1 MKKLKNNEVVEQD
14 IKLDLSLLDNAE
26 SYSVEFFD
34 IDYKVNNEFLK
45 NLRKKF
51 GFSQSFMAKILGVS
65 KKTIEKWEQGK
76 NPILGTSSRL
86 LHLINIQ
93 PSLLEALFKER
104 KTEKKDQK
112 ISSKYNRYPKD
123 FVQAKTVQQTKST
136 ASLNEFPDSK
146 TVLAA

>member
-1 MKKLKNNEVVEQD
+1 MKKLKNNEVIEQD

-34 IDYKVNNEFLK
+34 IDQKINNEFLK
-45 NLRKKF
+45 TLRKKM
-51 GFSQSFMAKILGVS
+51 GFSQAFMAKILGVS

-112 ISSKYNRYPKD
+112 ILSKYNRYSKD
-123 FVQAKTVQQTKST
+123 FVQTKVVQQTRST
-136 ASLNEFPDSK
+136 ASLSDFPDSK